1 MLSGYIDVDFQERGV
16 KDYSL
21 DAKLTLRGYTL
32 ILIKQI
38 LQYNAKHYLKAYVR
52 EKEKRSKQD
61 ANQQVGDT
69 PSTQLQFENL
79 ANVHKTYESEQ
90 KVNHGNIY
98 IFNKG
103 QGGGVQKKERVVG
116 LDESIFVGTIQP
128 IDFKNLEDTN

>member
-1 MLSGYIDVDFQERGV
+1 M
-16 KDYSL
+16 KD
-21 DAKLTLRGYTL
+21 
-32 ILIKQI
+32 
-38 LQYNAKHYLKAYVR
+38 
-52 EKEKRSKQD
+52 KEKRSKQ
-61 ANQQVGDT
+61 VVDT

-103 QGGGVQKKERVVG
+103 QGGGVQKKEQVVG

-128 IDFKNLEDTN
+128 IDFKTLEDTN